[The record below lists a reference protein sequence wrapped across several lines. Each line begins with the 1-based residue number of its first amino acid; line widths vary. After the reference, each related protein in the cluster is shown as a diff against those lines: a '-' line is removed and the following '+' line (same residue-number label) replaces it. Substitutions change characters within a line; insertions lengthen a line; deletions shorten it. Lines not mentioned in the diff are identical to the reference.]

1 MEVSAPDKE
10 ANGQKMPT
18 APEKNP
24 TSLALAILLS
34 LISFVMVFITTVKH
48 DFGALPVTDI
58 VKEPVLFQSYLSS
71 AFGGSV
77 FIALIHVGIASF
89 FKSKR
94 NSSTRRRIFIG
105 WAIAI
110 IALQIVQ
117 LLTKHQA

>member
-1 MEVSAPDKE
+1 MEVSAPDEE
-10 ANGQKMPT
+10 ADGQNEPA
-18 APEKNP
+18 APDKKN
-24 TSLALAILLS
+24 TSLALAIVLS

-48 DFGALPVTDI
+48 DSGASPVMDI

-77 FIALIHVGIASF
+77 FISLIHVGIASF

-105 WAIAI
+105 WAIVI

-117 LLTKHQA
+117 LLTTH

>member
-10 ANGQKMPT
+10 ANGQNEPT

-110 IALQIVQ
+110 IALEIVQ
-117 LLTKHQA
+117 LLTKH